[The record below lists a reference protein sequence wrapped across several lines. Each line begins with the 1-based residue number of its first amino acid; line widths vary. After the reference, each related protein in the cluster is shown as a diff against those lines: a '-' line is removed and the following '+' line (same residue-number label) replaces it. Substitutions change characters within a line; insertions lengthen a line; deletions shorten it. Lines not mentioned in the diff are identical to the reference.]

1 MALNALSRIALGTIV
16 ALSAGHAALAATIT
30 FDGLPG
36 NTADPFSSYTEAGFT
51 VSARFGDWKE
61 AHVYGAP
68 LPSIYVQDLRSSP
81 FGSIEV
87 GNGALFTF
95 TSLDLDGYL
104 SPLGYEITGWRGGS
118 ALFDIAANQAA
129 GGFATVGNAA
139 SSLLIDRLTID
150 VSSGGPG
157 SFNIDN
163 IRVSPV
169 PEPGTYGLM
178 LGGLGMIGWLLRR
191 RQQG

>member
-1 MALNALSRIALGTIV
+1 MAFNALARFALGT
-16 ALSAGHAALAATIT
+16 ATLLCAGHAALAATIT

-68 LPSIYVQDLRSSP
+68 LPSIYVEDLRSSP

-87 GNGALFTF
+87 GNGSQFSFA
-95 TSLDLDGYL
+95 SLDLAGYL
-104 SPLGYEITGWRGGS
+104 SPLGYEITGWRGGTTV
-118 ALFDIAANQAA
+118 FDIAANQAA
-129 GGFATVGNAA
+129 GGFVTIGNAA
-139 SSLLIDRLTID
+139 SSALIDRLTID
-150 VSSGGPG
+150 VSSSGPG

-178 LGGLGMIGWLLRR
+178 LAGLGMTALLRR